1 MAMRDKQLKAFGMTV
16 NEKGQVIA
24 SSKHLEEMEKDLAE
38 EPGLKCCICLEGY
51 KNQPKKVQCPLY
63 TEEYSLSAYCRYWGY
78 TLTTEKSL
86 WMSLRTRLGKLKDFV
101 QYLISTSST
110 LSVMPLL

>member
-24 SSKHLEEMEKDLAE
+24 TSKHLKEMEKDLAD

-51 KNQPKKVQCPLY
+51 NNQPKKVIKYSFIDISSLY
-63 TEEYSLSAYCRYWGY
+63 CNCIRC
-78 TLTTEKSL
+78 
-86 WMSLRTRLGKLKDFV
+86 
-101 QYLISTSST
+101 
-110 LSVMPLL
+110 

>member
-24 SSKHLEEMEKDLAE
+24 SSKHLKEMEKDLAD

-51 KNQPKKVQCPLY
+51 NNQPKKVQSYIHSSYLNTLY
-63 TEEYSLSAYCRYWGY
+63 LYV
-78 TLTTEKSL
+78 
-86 WMSLRTRLGKLKDFV
+86 LGFRSI
-101 QYLISTSST
+101 YLQ
-110 LSVMPLL
+110 

>member
-24 SSKHLEEMEKDLAE
+24 SSKHLKEMEKDLAD

-51 KNQPKKVQCPLY
+51 NNQPKKVHCTLY
-63 TEEYSLSAYCRYWGY
+63 TEGCSPVTCRFWGY
-78 TLTTEKSL
+78 TLTI
-86 WMSLRTRLGKLKDFV
+86 GK
-101 QYLISTSST
+101 
-110 LSVMPLL
+110 

>member
-24 SSKHLEEMEKDLAE
+24 TSKHLKEMEKDLAD

-51 KNQPKKVQCPLY
+51 NNHPKKV
-63 TEEYSLSAYCRYWGY
+63 
-78 TLTTEKSL
+78 TTQAAEL
-86 WMSLRTRLGKLKDFV
+86 FILALK
-101 QYLISTSST
+101 YIH
-110 LSVMPLL
+110 